1 MSAAAIRRIGIV
13 LAAIAFVPWLPR
25 LLATR
30 SDPLVAAEALFVF
43 PGDLPAR
50 ARCAARLY
58 REGLAPVVV
67 FSGGRVAPQLEAIGR
82 PVPDAILNAEVAR
95 SFGVPPEA
103 IVTLDAGTSTF
114 EDAGVLADWLRL
126 TGLRSVIAV
135 TSPSHSR
142 RALWTTRLALD
153 PLGANLQLASCG
165 QPYAPEDLWFLE
177 EEPLIRTTNETL
189 KLVLYLGRYLIPTW
203 LGLRPPPGSP
213 EPARRSAT
221 LPPA

>member
-1 MSAAAIRRIGIV
+1 MSTAAVRRIGVV
-13 LAAIAFVPWLPR
+13 LAAIALVPWLPR

-30 SDPLVAAEALFVF
+30 SEPLVAADALFVF

-50 ARCAARLY
+50 ARCAAQLY
-58 REGLAPVVV
+58 RRGLAPVVV

-95 SFGVPPEA
+95 RFGVPAEA
-103 IVTLDAGTSTF
+103 IVTLDAGTSTW
-114 EDAGVLADWLRL
+114 EDAGVLAGWLRL

-153 PLGANLQLASCG
+153 PLGARLQLASCG
-165 QPYAPEDLWFLE
+165 HPYAPEDLWFLE
-177 EEPLIRTTNETL
+177 EEPLIRTTNESL
-189 KLVLYLGRYLIPTW
+189 KLGLYLVRHLIPTW
-203 LGLRPPPGSP
+203 LGLRPPPEPP
-213 EPARRSAT
+213 EP
-221 LPPA
+221 LQPPPPAPPA